1 MRDNSGMSQSAQLD
15 VVIANGPEEQAEVFR
30 FRYRVL
36 VEGMG
41 RGFPNADH
49 TSKQLTDIADKA
61 ALHICVKKQGK
72 VAASLR
78 VIVAPLAQLPLY
90 MKERYGLAPFA
101 GLMDLTVSFTDY
113 LVVDTK
119 QLDAKAANL
128 LMTAAY
134 KIATVQGS
142 GFDFTNAAA
151 GEVAVFERLGYRR
164 YAENYQDPDFGSR
177 IPMVLPTGDT
187 GHLAQVRSPFLKISE
202 RSEHDPE
209 LVNWFRR
216 TFPDIS
222 SAAQPAAMDE
232 EALWAFLTRR
242 LEQVPHHGV
251 PLLLGLD
258 HRDAMRFLKLATVIQ
273 FNKDEHIVRK
283 GEIGN
288 EMFVIL
294 KGSVNVV
301 DGGHRLAAFG
311 KGGIFGE
318 MAYLNAEPRS
328 ADVVARENT
337 EILVITQDTMK
348 ASMEKMP
355 EVAARI
361 LFNMSLILTERLKDT
376 SAKFVKAKSVA
387 V

>member
-1 MRDNSGMSQSAQLD
+1 MSALPP
-15 VVIANGPEEQAEVFR
+15 VEVLIANDPEEQSEVFR

-36 VEGMG
+36 VTDNG
-41 RGFPNADH
+41 RTYPNADH
-49 TSKQLTDIADKA
+49 SAKVLTDIADKV
-61 ALHICVKKQGK
+61 ALHVYIRMRGQI
-72 VAASLR
+72 VAALR
-78 VIVAPLAQLPLY
+78 VIVAPAARLPVY
-90 MKERYGLAPFA
+90 MHERYGLQPFLA
-101 GLMDLTVSFTDY
+101 LQDLTVSFTDY

-119 QLDAKAANL
+119 ALDARAANL

-134 KIATVQGS
+134 KIACSRGS
-142 GFDFTNAAA
+142 GFDFTNASA

-164 YAENYQDPDFGSR
+164 YGENYQDPDFGMR
-177 IPMVLPTGDT
+177 VPMVLPTGDI
-187 GHLAQVRSPFLKISE
+187 GHLAHVRSPFQKLSE
-202 RSEHDPE
+202 RAEHDND

-216 TFPDIS
+216 TFPEAS
-222 SAAQPAAMDE
+222 SSAQPAAMDE
-232 EALWAFLTRR
+232 QELWAFLTRR

-251 PLLLGLD
+251 PLLLALD
-258 HRDAMRFLKLATVIQ
+258 HKDAMRFLKLATVIQ
-273 FNKDEHIVRK
+273 FAKDDHIVSK
-283 GEIGN
+283 GDIGN

-294 KGSVNVV
+294 KGSVDVR

-328 ADVVARENT
+328 ANVVAREDT

-376 SAKFVKAKSVA
+376 SAKFIKAKA
-387 V
+387 IAI

>member
-1 MRDNSGMSQSAQLD
+1 MRHNSGMSTSSQLE
-15 VVIANGPEEQAEVFR
+15 VVFANGPEEQADVFR

-36 VEGMG
+36 VAGMN
-41 RGFPNADH
+41 RTFPNADR
-49 TSKQLTDIADKA
+49 TSKQLTDIADRA
-61 ALHICVKKQGK
+61 ALHVCVKKQGK
-72 VAASLR
+72 IAAALR
-78 VIVAPLAQLPLY
+78 MIVAPLAQLPVY
-90 MKERYGLAPFA
+90 MKERYSLAPF
-101 GLMDLTVSFTDY
+101 GDLMDLTVSFTDY

-119 QLDAKAANL
+119 LLDAHAANL

-134 KIATVQGS
+134 KIACAQGS

-164 YAENYQDPDFGSR
+164 YADNYHDPDFGSR

-187 GHLAQVRSPFLKISE
+187 AHLARVTSPFQKIS
-202 RSEHDPE
+202 SAQQQDVE

-216 TFPDIS
+216 QFPDAS
-222 SAAQPAAMDE
+222 AAAQPAAMDE

-242 LEQVPHHGV
+242 LDQVPHHGV

-258 HRDAMRFLKLATVIQ
+258 HKDAMRFLKLATVIQ
-273 FNKDEHIVRK
+273 FNQGDHIVKK
-283 GEIGN
+283 GDIGN

-294 KGSVNVV
+294 KGSVDVR
-301 DGGHRLAAFG
+301 DDGHRLAAFG

-328 ADVVARENT
+328 ADVLAREST
-337 EILVITQDTMK
+337 EILVVTQDTMK

-376 SAKFVKAKSVA
+376 SAKFVKAKAVA

>member
-1 MRDNSGMSQSAQLD
+1 MSQSSQLE
-15 VVIANGPEEQAEVFR
+15 VIIANGPEEQADVFR

-41 RGFPNADH
+41 RTFPNADRA
-49 TSKQLTDIADKA
+49 SEQLTDIADRA
-61 ALHICVKKQGK
+61 ALHVSVKKQGK

-78 VIVAPLAQLPLY
+78 VIVAPLTQLPLY
-90 MKERYGLAPFA
+90 MKERYSLSPFG

-119 QLDAKAANL
+119 LLDARAANL

-134 KIATVQGS
+134 KIACARGS

-164 YAENYQDPDFGSR
+164 YADNYQDPDFGSR

-187 GHLAQVRSPFLKISE
+187 AHLAQVSSPFRKISDNH
-202 RSEHDPE
+202 EHDPE

-258 HRDAMRFLKLATVIQ
+258 HKDAMRFLKLATVIQ

-283 GEIGN
+283 GDIGN

-294 KGSVNVV
+294 KGAVNVE

-328 ADVVARENT
+328 ADVRARENT

-376 SAKFVKAKSVA
+376 SAKFVKAKAVA

>member
-1 MRDNSGMSQSAQLD
+1 MSQSPQLE
-15 VVIANGPEEQAEVFR
+15 VVIANGPEEQSDVFR

-36 VEGMG
+36 VEGMD
-41 RGFPNADH
+41 RAFPNADR
-49 TSKQLTDIADKA
+49 TSKQLTDIADRA
-61 ALHICVKKQGK
+61 ALHVCVKKQGK

-78 VIVAPLAQLPLY
+78 VIVAPLAQLPIY
-90 MKERYGLAPFA
+90 MKERYDLAPFA
-101 GLMDLTVSFTDY
+101 VLPDLTVSFTDY

-119 QLDAKAANL
+119 MLDARAANL

-134 KIATVQGS
+134 KIASVQGS

-164 YAENYQDPDFGSR
+164 YAANYHDPDFGSR
-177 IPMVLPTGDT
+177 IPMVLPTADI
-187 GHLAQVRSPFLKISE
+187 GHLAQVKSPFTKINE
-202 RSEHDPE
+202 GREHDPE
-209 LVNWFRR
+209 LANWFRR
-216 TFPDIS
+216 TYPDAS

-258 HRDAMRFLKLATVIQ
+258 HKDAMRFLKLATVIQ
-273 FNKDEHIVRK
+273 FNKDDHIVKK
-283 GEIGN
+283 GDVGN

-294 KGSVNVV
+294 KGSVDVR
-301 DGGHRLAAFG
+301 DAGHRLAAFG

-328 ADVVARENT
+328 ADITARENT
-337 EILVITQDTMK
+337 EILVVTQDTIK

-355 EVAARI
+355 EVAARV

-376 SAKFVKAKSVA
+376 SAKFVKAKDIA